1 MLTFHQQQLDFRI
14 AFRNLN
20 FQRHCVMLDIL
31 ETTRVASDALQS
43 RGIALDKVLQL
54 IDDATSAITEK
65 RTDEYFE
72 LLMTKA
78 VDLARDADI
87 STDFVTTRVRRRT
100 VLPGEADND
109 ESVSMSATV
118 RF

>member
-72 LLMTKA
+72 
-78 VDLARDADI
+78 DI